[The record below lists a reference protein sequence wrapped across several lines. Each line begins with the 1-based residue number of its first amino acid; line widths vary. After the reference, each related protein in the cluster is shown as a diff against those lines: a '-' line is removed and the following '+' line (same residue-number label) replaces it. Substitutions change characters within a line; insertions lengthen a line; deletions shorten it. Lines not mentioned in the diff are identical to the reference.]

1 MMKLRVHPAV
11 DRVVLIR
18 SVIGQGHDVP
28 GLLVA
33 QRLVVHGL
41 GILTLPPEA
50 YRGIL
55 GMTV

>member
-1 MMKLRVHPAV
+1 MRS
-11 DRVVLIR
+11 R

-55 GMTV
+55 GMPV